1 MAPPRTVGEVR
12 SWRHLRERQAGA
24 REEGAAIAVE
34 VAEAV
39 KPEYAG
45 TAGEWRGRAA
55 QCREQAGRIRGTLPA
70 LEGLETVAAAAEAAP
85 QDEAAWRAAA
95 DAAERI
101 LEGAGRG
108 FGEEAER
115 ARAGEAL
122 RRQERREAVRE
133 RFETLA
139 AEWDAFGKDVR
150 REGRAVFA
158 DKGIRPYVARARE
171 LTADPDLDAEAK
183 KKVDRFLREHDDVR
197 PEVVRRT
204 RQLFS
209 QWNDVRAVA
218 NSRGVGRFIPPQSAA
233 VVEGMRRLAAEHP
246 DHLSRKQREMFEG
259 IAAEY
264 DLFVDRQRQW
274 VMTMRP

>member
-1 MAPPRTVGEVR
+1 
-12 SWRHLRERQAGA
+12 
-24 REEGAAIAVE
+24 
-34 VAEAV
+34 
-39 KPEYAG
+39 
-45 TAGEWRGRAA
+45 
-55 QCREQAGRIRGTLPA
+55 
-70 LEGLETVAAAAEAAP
+70 AAP
-85 QDEAAWRAAA
+85 RDEAAWRAAG

-122 RRQERREAVRE
+122 RRKERREAVRE

-139 AEWDAFGKDVR
+139 AEWDAFDKGER
-150 REGRAVFA
+150 REGRAIFA
-158 DKGIRPYVARARE
+158 GRGSRPYVARARD
-171 LTADPDLDAEAK
+171 LAVDPDLDTEAK
-183 KKVDRFLREHDDVR
+183 GRLDRFLREHDDVR

-209 QWNDVRAVA
+209 QWDDVRAVA
-218 NSRGVGRFIPPQSAA
+218 KSRGVGRFIPPQSAA